1 MNRINRLK
9 YTGAIA
15 GAGLAVVLFSSG
27 VYAHTSSKAEE
38 TEKETEVE
46 VISLDLS
53 EDLSENHFYI
63 EQADTEQADTKQPDT
78 EQADTEQS
86 DTEQTDIEQASEQ
99 EHQTSENDAV
109 PSAGVGDVLEKI
121 EEETEDK
128 TELSDRDDLPESS
141 EIPAEPEST
150 EVQDDPGLSA
160 GAGSVFAQA
169 AEEQPEDSA
178 VQPMNMEAEEET
190 KPETYWGY
198 TNLGIAHVDNH
209 LNIREEPNE
218 NGKLIGKLT
227 KDAACEILEIDE
239 NGWAHIKSGKVE
251 GYCSTE
257 FLYLGE
263 DAIARGHEVAS
274 MIAIVN
280 TQTLKVRGEPNTDS
294 IVITLIPQEEE
305 LEVVEIM
312 DNGWI
317 KFLLDDEEAY
327 VSGDY
332 VDVEERLEKAVTLTE
347 LKYGQGV
354 SDVRVDMVQY
364 AKQFVGNP
372 YVWGGVSLTNGTD
385 CSGFTMSIYK
395 KYGVSLPHHAA
406 SQAQLGTKVD
416 ISSAQPGDLVF
427 YAKNG
432 SINHV
437 AMYIGN
443 GQVIHASSP
452 KTGIKIS
459 SWNYRTPACI
469 RRYLSN

>member
-1 MNRINRLK
+1 MNRIKKLR
-9 YTGAIA
+9 YAGVIA
-15 GAGLAVVLFSSG
+15 GVGLAVVMFSNG
-27 VYAHTSSKAEE
+27 VYANTSPKETQEE
-38 TEKETEVE
+38 TEVA
-46 VISLDLS
+46 VISFDF
-53 EDLSENHFYI
+53 SENTNESEEKTGDEASTMNESDDENAGDEDMDLAAGAGEVLENI
-63 EQADTEQADTKQPDT
+63 EDNSEILGRSAGAGEVLEQAENEPEEQMIQT
-78 EQADTEQS
+78 QS
-86 DTEQTDIEQASEQ
+86 TQTQ
-99 EHQTSENDAV
+99 EDA
-109 PSAGVGDVLEKI
+109 EK
-121 EEETEDK
+121 
-128 TELSDRDDLPESS
+128 
-141 EIPAEPEST
+141 PAEPET
-150 EVQDDPGLSA
+150 H
-160 GAGSVFAQA
+160 
-169 AEEQPEDSA
+169 
-178 VQPMNMEAEEET
+178 
-190 KPETYWGY
+190 WGY

-218 NGKLIGKLT
+218 NGKLIGKLS

-263 DAIARGHEVAS
+263 EAVARGREVAS

-280 TQTLKVRGEPNTDS
+280 TQTLKVREQPNTDS
-294 IVITLIPQEEE
+294 IVITLIPEEE
-305 LEVVEIM
+305 QLEVVEIM
-312 DNGWI
+312 ENGWI

-327 VSGDY
+327 VSGEY

-354 SDVRVDMVQY
+354 SDVRVDLVQY

-372 YVWGGVSLTNGTD
+372 YVWGGTSLTNGAD
-385 CSGFTMSIYK
+385 CSGFTLSIYK

-416 ISSAQPGDLVF
+416 YNSAQPGDLVF

-432 SINHV
+432 RINHV
-437 AMYIGN
+437 AIYIGN

-459 SWNYRTPACI
+459 SWNYRTPAGI
-469 RRYLSN
+469 RRYLAN

>member
-1 MNRINRLK
+1 MNKINRLK

-27 VYAHTSSKAEE
+27 VYAHTGSKADE
-38 TEKETEVE
+38 TETEVE

-53 EDLSENHFYI
+53 EDMSENHFYI
-63 EQADTEQADTKQPDT
+63 EQADAKQTE
-78 EQADTEQS
+78 
-86 DTEQTDIEQASEQ
+86 IEQASEE
-99 EHQTSENDAV
+99 EHQISENDV
-109 PSAGVGDVLEKI
+109 IPSAGAGDVLDQI
-121 EEETEDK
+121 EEETGDD
-128 TELSDRDDLPESS
+128 TELTDVDSL
-141 EIPAEPEST
+141 PEST
-150 EVQDDPGLSA
+150 EAQNEPGLSA
-160 GAGSVFAQA
+160 GAGAVFEEVGEEAQ
-169 AEEQPEDSA
+169 DNA
-178 VQPMNMEAEEET
+178 VQAMNMELPEET
-190 KPETYWGY
+190 EPEKHWGY

-209 LNIREEPNE
+209 LNIRQEPNE
-218 NGKLIGKLT
+218 NGKLIGKLP

-239 NGWAHIKSGKVE
+239 NGWAHIKSGKVD

-257 FLYLGE
+257 FLYLG
-263 DAIARGHEVAS
+263 DAAFARGQEVAS
-274 MIAIVN
+274 MIALVN
-280 TQTLKVRGEPNTDS
+280 TQTLKVRGEPNTES

-395 KYGVSLPHHAA
+395 KYGISLPHHAA
-406 SQAQLGTKVD
+406 SQAQLGTKID
-416 ISSAQPGDLVF
+416 ISSAQPGDLIF

-459 SWNYRTPACI
+459 IWNYRTPACI
-469 RRYLSN
+469 RRYLPN

>member
-1 MNRINRLK
+1 MNRISRLK
-9 YTGAIA
+9 YTGVIA
-15 GAGLAVVLFSSG
+15 GVGLAVVVFSSG
-27 VYAHTSSKAEE
+27 VYANTDLKETEEE
-38 TEKETEVE
+38 TEIEVF
-46 VISLDLS
+46 SLDLS
-53 EDLSENHFYI
+53 ENVSANSLDWNI
-63 EQADTEQADTKQPDT
+63 
-78 EQADTEQS
+78 QS
-86 DTEQTDIEQASEQ
+86 MPEEIVDQKEP
-99 EHQTSENDAV
+99 ENDA
-109 PSAGVGDVLEKI
+109 A
-121 EEETEDK
+121 
-128 TELSDRDDLPESS
+128 
-141 EIPAEPEST
+141 
-150 EVQDDPGLSA
+150 LSA
-160 GAGSVFAQA
+160 GAGDVLVDVETEMEDDTESSGLDNMPEATEDSTEPESAQMQDESGLSAGVGAVFAQA
-169 AEEQPEDSA
+169 DEEPGDSA
-178 VQPMNMEAEEET
+178 VQAENIEPQQET
-190 KPETYWGY
+190 ESEKHWGY

-218 NGKLIGKLT
+218 NGKLIGKLS

-257 FLYLGE
+257 FLYLGDE
-263 DAIARGHEVAS
+263 AVARGHEVAS

-280 TQTLKVRGEPNTDS
+280 TQTLKVRGEPNTES

-305 LEVVEIM
+305 LEVVEVM
-312 DNGWI
+312 ENGWI

-372 YVWGGVSLTNGTD
+372 YVWGGTSLTNGTD
-385 CSGFTMSIYK
+385 CSGFTMSIYR

>member
-1 MNRINRLK
+1 MNRIKKLR
-9 YTGAIA
+9 YAGVIA
-15 GAGLAVVLFSSG
+15 GVGLAVVMFSNG
-27 VYAHTSSKAEE
+27 VYANTSPKETQEE
-38 TEKETEVE
+38 TEVA
-46 VISLDLS
+46 VISFDF
-53 EDLSENHFYI
+53 SENTDESEEKTGDEASTMNESDDENAGDEDMDLAAGAGEVLENI
-63 EQADTEQADTKQPDT
+63 EDNSEILGRSAGAGEVLEQAENEPEEQIIQT
-78 EQADTEQS
+78 QS
-86 DTEQTDIEQASEQ
+86 TQTQ
-99 EHQTSENDAV
+99 EDA
-109 PSAGVGDVLEKI
+109 
-121 EEETEDK
+121 EE
-128 TELSDRDDLPESS
+128 
-141 EIPAEPEST
+141 PAEPEIH
-150 EVQDDPGLSA
+150 
-160 GAGSVFAQA
+160 
-169 AEEQPEDSA
+169 
-178 VQPMNMEAEEET
+178 
-190 KPETYWGY
+190 WGY

-218 NGKLIGKLT
+218 NGKLIGKLS

-263 DAIARGHEVAS
+263 EAVARGREVAS

-280 TQTLKVRGEPNTDS
+280 TQTLKVREQPNTDS
-294 IVITLIPQEEE
+294 IVITLIPEEE
-305 LEVVEIM
+305 QLEVVEIM
-312 DNGWI
+312 ENGWI

-327 VSGDY
+327 VSGEY

-354 SDVRVDMVQY
+354 SDVRVDLVQY

-372 YVWGGVSLTNGTD
+372 YVWGGTSLTNGAD
-385 CSGFTMSIYK
+385 CSGFTLSIYK

-416 ISSAQPGDLVF
+416 YNSAQPGDLVF

-432 SINHV
+432 RINHV
-437 AMYIGN
+437 AIYIGN

-459 SWNYRTPACI
+459 SWNYRTPAGI
-469 RRYLSN
+469 RRYLAN

>member
-1 MNRINRLK
+1 MHRKRNWIGIMNRISRLK
-9 YTGAIA
+9 YTGVIA
-15 GAGLAVVLFSSG
+15 GVGLAVVVFSSG
-27 VYAHTSSKAEE
+27 VYANTDLKETEEE
-38 TEKETEVE
+38 TEIEVF
-46 VISLDLS
+46 SLDLS
-53 EDLSENHFYI
+53 ENVSANSLDWNI
-63 EQADTEQADTKQPDT
+63 
-78 EQADTEQS
+78 QS
-86 DTEQTDIEQASEQ
+86 MPEEIDDQKEP
-99 EHQTSENDAV
+99 ENDA
-109 PSAGVGDVLEKI
+109 A
-121 EEETEDK
+121 
-128 TELSDRDDLPESS
+128 
-141 EIPAEPEST
+141 
-150 EVQDDPGLSA
+150 LSA
-160 GAGSVFAQA
+160 GAGDVLVDVETDTEDDTESSGSDNMPEATEDSTEPESAQMQDESGLSAGVGAVFAQA
-169 AEEQPEDSA
+169 DEEPGDSA
-178 VQPMNMEAEEET
+178 MQAENIEPQQET
-190 KPETYWGY
+190 ESEKHWGY

-218 NGKLIGKLT
+218 NGKLIGKLS

-257 FLYLGE
+257 FLYLGDE
-263 DAIARGHEVAS
+263 AVARGHEVAS

-280 TQTLKVRGEPNTDS
+280 TQTLKVRGEPNTES

-305 LEVVEIM
+305 LEVVEVM
-312 DNGWI
+312 ENGWI

-372 YVWGGVSLTNGTD
+372 YVWGGTSLTNGTD
-385 CSGFTMSIYK
+385 CSGFTMSIYR

>member
-1 MNRINRLK
+1 MNRIKKLR
-9 YTGAIA
+9 YAGVIA
-15 GAGLAVVLFSSG
+15 GVGLAVVMFSNG
-27 VYAHTSSKAEE
+27 VYANTSPKEKQEE
-38 TEKETEVE
+38 TDIPVLAFEFTEEAAADNSVNTASATAETNTEEITDDEAADKEVTDKEATGDEAKSGKATEEPAADKETIDEKVTE
-46 VISLDLS
+46 
-53 EDLSENHFYI
+53 EDLE
-63 EQADTEQADTKQPDT
+63 
-78 EQADTEQS
+78 
-86 DTEQTDIEQASEQ
+86 
-99 EHQTSENDAV
+99 
-109 PSAGVGDVLEKI
+109 
-121 EEETEDK
+121 
-128 TELSDRDDLPESS
+128 
-141 EIPAEPEST
+141 
-150 EVQDDPGLSA
+150 LSA
-160 GAGSVFAQA
+160 GAGEVLDNIESQETLGRSAGAGEVFDQAENALNEPAMQTQNIEQEEDAQQT
-169 AEEQPEDSA
+169 AE
-178 VQPMNMEAEEET
+178 
-190 KPETYWGY
+190 PETYWGY

-218 NGKLIGKLT
+218 NGKLIGKLS

-263 DAIARGHEVAS
+263 EAVARGREVAS

-280 TQTLKVRGEPNTDS
+280 TQTLKVREQPNTDS
-294 IVITLIPQEEE
+294 TVITLIPEEE
-305 LEVVEIM
+305 QLEVVEIM
-312 DNGWI
+312 ENGWI

-327 VSGDY
+327 VSGEY

-354 SDVRVDMVQY
+354 SDVRVDLVQY

-372 YVWGGVSLTNGTD
+372 YVWGGTSLTNGAD
-385 CSGFTMSIYK
+385 CSGFTLSIFK

-416 ISSAQPGDLVF
+416 YSSAQPGDLVF

-432 SINHV
+432 RINHV
-437 AMYIGN
+437 AIYIGN

-459 SWNYRTPACI
+459 SWNYRTPAGI
-469 RRYLSN
+469 RRYLAN

>member
-1 MNRINRLK
+1 MNRIKKLR
-9 YTGAIA
+9 YAGVIA
-15 GAGLAVVLFSSG
+15 GVGLAVVMFSNG
-27 VYAHTSSKAEE
+27 VYANTSPKETQEE
-38 TEKETEVE
+38 TDIPVLAFEFTEEAAADNPVNTASATAETDTEEFTGDEAIDKEVTDKENTGDEATSEKTTEE
-46 VISLDLS
+46 PAADKQTIDKEAIDEKATE
-53 EDLSENHFYI
+53 EDLELAAGAGEVLDNI
-63 EQADTEQADTKQPDT
+63 E
-78 EQADTEQS
+78 S
-86 DTEQTDIEQASEQ
+86 Q
-99 EHQTSENDAV
+99 ETL
-109 PSAGVGDVLEKI
+109 G
-121 EEETEDK
+121 
-128 TELSDRDDLPESS
+128 R
-141 EIPAEPEST
+141 
-150 EVQDDPGLSA
+150 SA
-160 GAGSVFAQA
+160 GAGEVFDQAENALNEPAMQTQNIEQEEDAQQK
-169 AEEQPEDSA
+169 AE
-178 VQPMNMEAEEET
+178 
-190 KPETYWGY
+190 PETHWGY

-218 NGKLIGKLT
+218 NGKLIGKLS

-263 DAIARGHEVAS
+263 EAVARGREVAS

-280 TQTLKVRGEPNTDS
+280 TQTLKVREQPNTDS
-294 IVITLIPQEEE
+294 TVITLIPEEE
-305 LEVVEIM
+305 QLEVVEIM
-312 DNGWI
+312 ENGWI

-327 VSGDY
+327 VSGEY

-354 SDVRVDMVQY
+354 SDVRVDLVQY

-372 YVWGGVSLTNGTD
+372 YVWGGTSLTNGAD
-385 CSGFTMSIYK
+385 CSGFTLSIFK

-416 ISSAQPGDLVF
+416 YSSAQPGDLVF

-432 SINHV
+432 RINHV
-437 AMYIGN
+437 AIYIGN

-459 SWNYRTPACI
+459 SWNYRTPAGI
-469 RRYLSN
+469 RRYLAN